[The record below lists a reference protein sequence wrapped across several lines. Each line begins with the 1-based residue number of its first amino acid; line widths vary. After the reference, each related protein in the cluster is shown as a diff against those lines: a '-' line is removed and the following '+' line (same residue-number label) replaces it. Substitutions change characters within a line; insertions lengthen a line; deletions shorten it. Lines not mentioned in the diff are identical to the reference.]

1 MKRKSQNRYVYCLF
15 FYFWLF
21 LYESGS
27 LLYSQ
32 STSRP
37 GLSLGDCLQL
47 AYSRN
52 ELLKVANLEY
62 TYYGQHKKALYEI
75 PKTSLV
81 YTQGQFNSIYPYDN
95 IVALTQIIPFPTYFK
110 AQAELGKAQIKGAEI
125 KKEMVKAELALK
137 VKEVYYT
144 LQHLIQ
150 ESSLLSKEDSIY
162 EVFLHL
168 AEKEIS
174 TSVQHDLEE
183 ATTVTKAHLI
193 QNAYN
198 RMQQEVNDN
207 RIKLQYLLRTE
218 QIPEIQVFPEDQR
231 ILTPDTSRKGLYNQP
246 NLLYLKEQ
254 IEVSKRQKN
263 VERQKGIPDVQLS
276 YFNQSIYGPANVYGD
291 NYFLTTSDR
300 LQGFQVGLIF
310 PLYYSP
316 QKAKIKAGKVNEEIA
331 QEQYLLVQKDME
343 GQFKQVVNKYLL
355 NKKNLEYYEE
365 YILKNSKKM
374 VIQALDA
381 YNKKQINYI
390 EYLSLVNQSF
400 DVLRDYLNLIYENN
414 MAVIQIDYF
423 LYGNSGN

>member
-1 MKRKSQNRYVYCLF
+1 MKRKTQNRNVYF
-15 FYFWLF
+15 LF
-21 LYESGS
+21 LHLVLS
-27 LLYSQ
+27 LNQWNTPSHAQ
-32 STSRP
+32 SSTKV
-37 GLSLGDCLQL
+37 GLSLEECLQM

-95 IVALTQIIPFPTYFK
+95 ILSLTQVIPFPSYFK

-125 KKEMVKAELALK
+125 RKDVVMAELAFK

-144 LQHLIQ
+144 LQHLMQ
-150 ESSLLSKEDSIY
+150 ESRLLSKEDSIY

-207 RIKLQYLLRTE
+207 RIKLQYLIRTE
-218 QIPEIQVFPEDQR
+218 QIPEIQVYPEDQR
-231 ILTPDTSRKGLYNQP
+231 ILTPDTSRKELYNQP

-254 IEVSKRQKN
+254 IEISKRQKN
-263 VERQKGIPDVQLS
+263 VERQKAIPDIHLS
-276 YFNQSIYGPANVYGD
+276 YFNQSIYGPANIYGD

-331 QEQYLLVQKDME
+331 KEQYLLVQKDME

-374 VIQALDA
+374 VVQALEA

-390 EYLSLVNQSF
+390 EYLALVNQSF

-414 MAVIQIDYF
+414 MAVLQIDYF
-423 LYGNSGN
+423 LFGNSGN